1 MRLTAAGI
9 SRPARTEHALE
20 QARSAQLR
28 PSARR
33 RPGDSAPAGGRPW
46 MRRGA
51 LSLAALSALALA
63 AGCSG
68 GGPASGPAG
77 TITIGAVPGVD
88 TVPLFSAEHSGQFS
102 AGGVSV
108 QIKKYVS
115 VAAEVSALKNGQI
128 DMAAGDYGPFL
139 YAQSQQK
146 ASGPQI
152 KVVADGYDATQG
164 VLEVLAKPGSGI
176 TSPQDL
182 AGKTIAAPSVAVL
195 PKSASAQ
202 ASAANGSGAADS
214 LDTAATTSVLRSYG
228 ISMGTVTW
236 KVMSQS
242 AEIAALRDGSVQA
255 ILVNEP
261 YIYQAQ
267 SELGAIEVLDAC
279 SGATAGLPLSGYFA
293 MSSWTGGHAAAVRDF
308 KSVLDKSQATAA
320 MDGPVQ
326 NNLPGY
332 TGMTKLE
339 ANLLTLGAYP
349 STTNSSEVQRVSGLM
364 YAQGLLPNSVA
375 VGNLIIH

>member
-1 MRLTAAGI
+1 
-9 SRPARTEHALE
+9 
-20 QARSAQLR
+20 
-28 PSARR
+28 
-33 RPGDSAPAGGRPW
+33 

-146 ASGPQI
+146 ESGPQI
-152 KVVADGYDATQG
+152 KIVADGYDATQG
-164 VLEVLAKPGSGI
+164 VLEVLARPNSGI

-182 AGKTIAAPSVAVL
+182 TGKTIAAPSEAVL
-195 PKSASAQ
+195 PKSAS
-202 ASAANGSGAADS
+202 SSTANGSGAPDS

-228 ISMGTVTW
+228 VNMATVTW

-242 AEIAALRDGSVQA
+242 AEIAALRNGSVQA

-267 SELGAIEVLDAC
+267 SQLGAIEVLDAC

-293 MSSWTGGHAAAVRDF
+293 MSTWTAGHASTVSDF
-308 KSVLDKSQATAA
+308 KSVLNKEQATSA

-339 ANLLTLGAYP
+339 ANLVTLGSYP

-364 YAQGLLPNSVA
+364 SDQGLLPNPVA
-375 VGNLIIH
+375 VGTLIVR

>member
-9 SRPARTEHALE
+9 SRPAPTENPLD
-20 QARSAQLR
+20 QARPHQLPP
-28 PSARR
+28 PSRR
-33 RPGDSAPAGGRPW
+33 RPGRSAPAGGGRW
-46 MRRGA
+46 MRHGA

-68 GGPASGPAG
+68 GGPASGAAG

-152 KVVADGYDATQG
+152 KIVADGYDATQG

-182 AGKTIAAPSVAVL
+182 TGKTVAAPSEATL
-195 PKSASAQ
+195 PKSASSS
-202 ASAANGSGAADS
+202 ASTANGSGAPDS

-228 ISMGTVTW
+228 VNMATVTW

-242 AEIAALRDGSVQA
+242 AEIAALRDGTVQA

-267 SELGAIEVLDAC
+267 SQLGAIEVLDAC

-293 MSSWTGGHAAAVRDF
+293 MSSWTADHASAVSDF
-308 KSVLDKSQATAA
+308 KSVLNKAQATSA

-339 ANLLTLGAYP
+339 ANLVTLGSYP
-349 STTNSSEVQRVSGLM
+349 STTNSSEVQRVSQLM
-364 YAQGLLPNSVA
+364 SDQGLLTVPVA
-375 VGNLIIH
+375 VGGLIVR

>member
-1 MRLTAAGI
+1 
-9 SRPARTEHALE
+9 
-20 QARSAQLR
+20 
-28 PSARR
+28 
-33 RPGDSAPAGGRPW
+33 

-63 AGCSG
+63 AGCSTG
-68 GGPASGPAG
+68 GSASGAAG
-77 TITIGAVPGVD
+77 TITIGALPGVD

-182 AGKTIAAPSVAVL
+182 AGKTIAAPSEAVL

-214 LDTAATTSVLRSYG
+214 LDTAAATSVLRSYG
-228 ISMGTVTW
+228 ISIGTVSW

-261 YIYQAQ
+261 YLYQAQ
-267 SELGAIEVLDAC
+267 SQLGAIEVLDAC

-293 MSSWTGGHAAAVRDF
+293 MSSWTGGHAAAVRRLQVGPGQVPGHRGHGRPGAEQPARLHRHDQARGEPGHRR
-308 KSVLDKSQATAA
+308 VLPADDQLQRGPAGVGADVRPGPAAQPGRRRQPDHPLTASK
-320 MDGPVQ
+320 DHQ
-326 NNLPGY
+326 
-332 TGMTKLE
+332 
-339 ANLLTLGAYP
+339 
-349 STTNSSEVQRVSGLM
+349 
-364 YAQGLLPNSVA
+364 
-375 VGNLIIH
+375 

>member
-9 SRPARTEHALE
+9 SRPARTEHAPD
-20 QARSAQLR
+20 QARPARFPAPAR
-28 PSARR
+28 PIRGR
-33 RPGDSAPAGGRPW
+33 SAPLGGGRR

-63 AGCSG
+63 AGCSAG
-68 GGPASGPAG
+68 GSASGAAG

-108 QIKKYVS
+108 QIKKYAS

-152 KVVADGYDATQG
+152 KIVADGYDATQG

-182 AGKTIAAPSVAVL
+182 TGKTIAAPSEAVL
-195 PKSASAQ
+195 PKSASAA
-202 ASAANGSGAADS
+202 ASTANGSGAPDS

-228 ISMGTVTW
+228 INMGTVTW

-261 YIYQAQ
+261 YLYQAQ

-293 MSSWTGGHAAAVRDF
+293 MSTWTGGHAAAVRDF

-339 ANLLTLGAYP
+339 ANLVTLGTYP
-349 STTNSSEVQRVSGLM
+349 STTNSSEVQRVSQLM
-364 YAQGLLPNSVA
+364 NLQGVLSVQVA
-375 VGNLIIH
+375 VGNMIIH